1 MDLSESA
8 RDGCLSFMHFVL
20 FVYISL
26 RLCMAGDQL
35 SCCCGIHACAFIK
48 LLALQGETSG
58 TSIIISVI
66 DD

>member
-1 MDLSESA
+1 MDLSESE

-35 SCCCGIHACAFIK
+35 SCCGIHACAFLK